1 MNTIEMD
8 TELLELK
15 TRVRC
20 ANVLLCYEMGWPVN
34 WDNIERYVEDSV
46 VQLKRDR
53 SMEPYR
59 AAGRAVRE
67 FMETMSSMF
76 QAFNQGLNGEEA
88 R

>member
-1 MNTIEMD
+1 MKTIEMD

-20 ANVLLCYEMGWPVN
+20 ANVLLCYEMGWQVD
-34 WDNIERYVEDSV
+34 WDDIERHVEASV
-46 VQLKRDR
+46 AELKRDR

-67 FMETMSSMF
+67 FVETMSSMF
-76 QAFNQGLNGEEA
+76 EAFNQGLNGEEA